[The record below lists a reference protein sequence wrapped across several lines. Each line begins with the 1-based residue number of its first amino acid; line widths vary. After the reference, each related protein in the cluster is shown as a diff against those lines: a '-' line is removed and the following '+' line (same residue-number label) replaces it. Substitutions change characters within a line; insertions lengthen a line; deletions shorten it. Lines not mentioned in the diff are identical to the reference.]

1 MNIEEWMW
9 LVWLILMVV
18 AFVIEAA
25 SEALVSLWFA
35 AGALVALGLS
45 FIPGLAFYWEILAF
59 LAVST
64 AAFFLIRPLF
74 TKLLKKRI
82 VKTNV
87 DSLVGAK
94 AIVKSE
100 GDSLHPGEVVLRGSV
115 WTALPIRDGVCFT
128 KGEIVKVLAVEGNK
142 LLVDIIEK
150 ENSQQ

>member
-9 LVWLILMVV
+9 LVWLVLMIV

-35 AGALVALGLS
+35 AGAIVALGLS
-45 FIPGLAFYWEILAF
+45 FIPGLPFYWEIVAF
-59 LAVST
+59 LVVST

-87 DSLVGAK
+87 DSLVGSK
-94 AIVKSE
+94 AIVKTA
-100 GDSLHPGEVVLRGSV
+100 GDSVHPGEVVLRGSV
-115 WTALPIRDGVCFT
+115 WTALPIQDGVSFR
-128 KGEIVKVLAVEGNK
+128 KGDIVKVLAVEGNK
-142 LLVDIIEK
+142 LLVDMFTK
-150 ENSQQ
+150 E